1 MGNISQFA
9 KESSY
14 TILEEDI
21 YSGTITSAEV
31 DLDEKGAPKL
41 DKYLKSRIVIR
52 VAVDN
57 QFDDD
62 GKAVTIRRSLPI
74 SYGKNSQTGKWA
86 DLSNLITIVSGIA
99 QGAQA
104 QKEVETEEFVGKRLR
119 FKTVNVEK
127 DGNVYTNIELF
138 MAMAKDQTRSGL
150 PAGNAQGL
158 ARSQSA
164 AARNLP
170 PDPVSTSHQ
179 YSQDDFDDSEIP
191 F

>member
-9 KESSY
+9 KESSH
-14 TILEEDI
+14 TILHPDV

-31 DLDEKGAPKL
+31 DMDEKGSPKL
-41 DKYLKSRIVIR
+41 DKYLKNRIVIR
-52 VAVDN
+52 VTVDN

-62 GKAVTIRRSLPI
+62 GKAVTLRRSLPI
-74 SYGKNSQTGKWA
+74 SYGKNSQTSKWA
-86 DLSNLITIVSGIA
+86 DLANLITIVSGIA

-104 QKEVETEEFVGKRLR
+104 QKEVMTEEFVGKRLR
-119 FKTVNVEK
+119 FNTINVEK
-127 DGNVYTNIELF
+127 DGIVYTNIDMFL
-138 MAMAKDQTRSGL
+138 AMPKDQTRSGL

-158 ARSQSA
+158 ARSQSF

-170 PDPVSTSHQ
+170 PESSTSHQ
-179 YSQDDFDDSEIP
+179 HPQDDFDDSEIP

>member
-14 TILEEDI
+14 TILAEDI

-31 DLDEKGAPKL
+31 DMDEKGAPKL

-62 GKAVTIRRSLPI
+62 GKAVTLRRSLPI
-74 SYGKNSQTGKWA
+74 SYGKNNKTSKWA

-104 QKEVETEEFVGKRLR
+104 QKEVTTEEFVGKRLR
-119 FKTVNVEK
+119 FKTMNVEK

-138 MAMAKDQTRSGL
+138 MAMPKDQTRSGL

-164 AARNLP
+164 AARFLP
-170 PDPVSTSHQ
+170 RDSTSPQH
-179 YSQDDFDDSEIP
+179 SQDDFDDSDLP